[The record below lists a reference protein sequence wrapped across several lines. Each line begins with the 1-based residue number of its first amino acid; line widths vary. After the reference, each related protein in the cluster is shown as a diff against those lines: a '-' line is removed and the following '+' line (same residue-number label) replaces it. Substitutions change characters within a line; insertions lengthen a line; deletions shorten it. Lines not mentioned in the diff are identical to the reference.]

1 MMPKLPGYS
10 PDAFEIRD
18 FRPGEA
24 AALFVVHAA
33 IAPAEAGQL
42 LEWSERLEESVET
55 GGLAWVVAG
64 SQRLAGYAITEPVPG
79 LPGVYDL
86 TGGIVP
92 SRRRLGL
99 GGRLLRR
106 AQARAAAAGVRQ
118 FSCRVNRLE
127 DEPAPF
133 LLRRGFFVEH
143 EECLL
148 ELADLDDL
156 LPIPDEPEGAL
167 ITFPMPQAVGEFCR
181 VYDGCFG
188 DMPWSQPYTEAE
200 VAAALVSPDDLLF
213 LSQDGAPV
221 GVVWQEL
228 LPGERGRIEPIG
240 ILAGHRGQGY
250 GRRLLLAALHNL
262 RRRGASLVEIGL
274 WRQNTVAMNLY
285 KSLGFLEVCNWYYLA
300 CDLEG
305 LNAA

>member
-1 MMPKLPGYS
+1 MMTRIPGYS
-10 PDAFEIRD
+10 PDAYEIRD

-33 IAPAEAGQL
+33 IAPADAGQL
-42 LEWSERLEESVET
+42 VAWTEELEERLET
-55 GGLAWVVAG
+55 GGLAWVAAG
-64 SQRLAGYAITEPVPG
+64 GRRLAGYAAVDPVPG

-92 SRRRLGL
+92 SRRRQGL
-99 GGRLLRR
+99 GSRLLGHV
-106 AQARAAAAGVRQ
+106 QARSAVAGVRQ
-118 FSCRVNRLE
+118 LSCRVDGLE

-148 ELADLDDL
+148 ELAGLDDL
-156 LPIPDEPEGAL
+156 PPIPDEPVSAL
-167 ITFPMPQAVGEFCR
+167 VTLPAPQAVAEFCR
-181 VYDGCFG
+181 VYDDCFY
-188 DMPWSQPYTEAE
+188 DTPWSQPYTEAE

-213 LSQDGAPV
+213 LSRDGAPV

-228 LPGERGRIEPIG
+228 LPGGRGRIEPIG
-240 ILAGHRGQGY
+240 IVANHRGRGY
-250 GRRLLLAALHNL
+250 GRCLLLAALHSL

-285 KSLGFLEVCNWYYLA
+285 KSLGFSEADNWYYLA

>member
-1 MMPKLPGYS
+1 MMPKMPGYL
-10 PDAFEIRD
+10 PEAVEIRD

-55 GGLAWVVAG
+55 GGLAWVAAG
-64 SQRLAGYAITEPVPG
+64 GQRLAGYAVAEPVPG

-92 SRRRLGL
+92 SRRRQGL
-99 GGRLLRR
+99 GDRLLRH
-106 AQARAAAAGVRQ
+106 AQTRSAAAGVRRL
-118 FSCRVNRLE
+118 SCQINGLE

-148 ELADLDDL
+148 ELTNLDDL
-156 LPIPDEPEGAL
+156 PPIPDEPEGAL
-167 ITFPMPQAVGEFCR
+167 VTFPAPQAIGEFCR
-181 VYDGCFG
+181 VYDGCFR
-188 DMPWSQPYTEAE
+188 DTPWSQPYTEAE
-200 VAAALVSPDDLLF
+200 VAAALVRPDDLIF
-213 LSQDGAPV
+213 LSRDGEPA
-221 GVVWQEL
+221 GVVWHEL
-228 LPGERGRIEPIG
+228 LPDRRGRIEPIG
-240 ILAGHRGQGY
+240 IVAGHRGRGY
-250 GRRLLLAALHNL
+250 GRRLLVAALHNL
-262 RRRGASLVEIGL
+262 RRRGAHLVEIGL

-285 KSLGFLEVCNWYYLA
+285 KSLGFIEARNWYYLA